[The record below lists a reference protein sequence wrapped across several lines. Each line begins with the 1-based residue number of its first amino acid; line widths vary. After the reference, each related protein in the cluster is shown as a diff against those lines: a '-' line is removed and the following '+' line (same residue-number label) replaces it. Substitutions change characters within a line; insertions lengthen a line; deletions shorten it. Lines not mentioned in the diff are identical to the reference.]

1 MITVEEAQARVIA
14 SVSVLPAE
22 TVNLTDAAGRVL
34 ADSIL
39 ARRTQ
44 PPLAVSAMDG
54 YAVRAEDVVSVPVTL
69 RQVGAVAAGGM
80 YEGIIQPGECTRLFT
95 GAPLPCGADT
105 VVIQEDTSVDGDQ
118 ITMTASE
125 PLGRHVRKAGLDF
138 ADGDAR
144 LGAGTYLS
152 PRKLALA
159 AAMNHP
165 WLKVV
170 RRPRV
175 AILATGDEIVFP
187 GEPIGQSQIVAST
200 STSLAGFVR
209 DHGGEPILLGVAHD
223 TIESLREAAVAARDA
238 DVLVTIGGASVGEH
252 DLVQTALKQE
262 GLEVDFWKIAMR
274 PGKPLMVGKLDGTQV
289 LGLPGNPV
297 SSLVCAVLFLRPLL
311 YALQGRAGGIPSPV
325 MMQAGAD
332 LPANGVRQD
341 YMRARFDGEGNAVP
355 FSVQD
360 SSMLTAL
367 ADSDALIIRPPN
379 APPVAKG
386 GRIPV
391 VPLDGLL

>member
-54 YAVRAEDVVSVPVTL
+54 YAVRAEDIVSVPVTL

-144 LGAGTYLS
+144 LSAGTYLS

-165 WLKVV
+165 WLKVI

-223 TIESLREAAVAARDA
+223 AIESLREAAVAARDA

-252 DLVQTALKQE
+252 DLVQAALKHE

-274 PGKPLMVGKLDGTQV
+274 PGKPLMVGKLAGTQV